1 MSPVVLALL
10 IFLGVLLTFLA
21 VVATWLDLGARR
33 DKNQS

>member
-10 IFLGVLLTFLA
+10 IFLGFLAFLA

-33 DKNQS
+33 DENQS